1 MRGCLPNSLQPFY
14 TAITAA
20 AGLLI
25 GSFLNVCIYRVMRDL
40 SVVRPR
46 SFCPQ
51 CEKPIAWYDNVP
63 LLSFLILRGRCRGC
77 STRIPWRYPLV
88 EALTAAAFSL
98 VAYRY
103 GFTLAALKWMVFESL
118 MIVLFWTDLEER
130 ILPDEFTLGG
140 AVAGAVFAFFVL
152 VPGVLGQLWLGDRKL
167 VWQSL
172 FNMGLGA
179 ALISGPI
186 WLAGAIYAKLR
197 KREGLGLGDVKLL
210 AMLGTFLGADQ
221 GIGALLIGAVSG
233 SILTVA
239 YLLLT
244 RKDPG
249 GYELP
254 FGSFL
259 CAAAA
264 FIPFWSRMGETI
276 TGK

>member
-1 MRGCLPNSLQPFY
+1 MRGCLPDSIQPFY
-14 TAITAA
+14 LPLAA
-20 AGLLI
+20 VAGLLI

-40 SVVRPR
+40 SVVTPG

-63 LLSFLILRGRCRGC
+63 LLSFLLLRGRCRGC
-77 STRIPWRYPLV
+77 STRISWRYPLV

-103 GFTLAALKWMVFESL
+103 GPTLAAFKWTVFESL

-140 AVAGAVFAFFVL
+140 AVAGAAFAFFVF
-152 VPGVLGQLWLGDRKL
+152 VPGVLGQLFLGDRKPI
-167 VWQSL
+167 WQSL
-172 FNMGLGA
+172 FNMLAGA
-179 ALISGPI
+179 VLMSGPI
-186 WLAGAIYAKLR
+186 WLAGAIYARLR
-197 KREGLGLGDVKLL
+197 KREGLGFGDVKLL
-210 AMLGTFLGADQ
+210 AMLGIFLGVD
-221 GIGALLIGAVSG
+221 GGLRALLLGAVGG
-233 SILTVA
+233 SLISIA
-239 YLLLT
+239 YLLFT

-264 FIPFWSRMGETI
+264 FVPLWSRMGETI
-276 TGK
+276 TGR

>member
-1 MRGCLPNSLQPFY
+1 
-14 TAITAA
+14 
-20 AGLLI
+20 
-25 GSFLNVCIYRVMRDL
+25 MRDL
-40 SVVRPR
+40 SVVSPR

-63 LLSFLILRGRCRGC
+63 LLSFVLLRGRCRGC
-77 STRIPWRYPLV
+77 STPIPLRYPLV

-103 GFTLAALKWMVFESL
+103 GPTLAALKWAVFESL

-140 AVAGAVFAFFVL
+140 VVAGAAFAPFVFVS
-152 VPGVLGQLWLGDRKL
+152 GVLGQLLLGDRKPA
-167 VWQSL
+167 WQSL
-172 FNMGLGA
+172 FNMTVGA
-179 ALISGPI
+179 ALLSGPI
-186 WLAGAIYAKLR
+186 WMAGAIYAKLR

-210 AMLGTFLGADQ
+210 AMLGVFLGVDQ
-221 GIGALLIGAVSG
+221 GIWALLLGAVGG
-233 SILTVA
+233 SIVSVV

-249 GYELP
+249 SYELP

-264 FIPFWSRMGETI
+264 SVPLWNRMGETI
-276 TGK
+276 TGQ

>member
-1 MRGCLPNSLQPFY
+1 
-14 TAITAA
+14 
-20 AGLLI
+20 
-25 GSFLNVCIYRVMRDL
+25 MRDL
-40 SVVRPR
+40 SVVKPR

-51 CEKPIAWYDNVP
+51 CEKPIVWYDNVP
-63 LLSFLILRGRCRGC
+63 LLSFILLRGRCRGC
-77 STRIPWRYPLV
+77 STPIPWRYPLV

-103 GFTLAALKWMVFESL
+103 GFTPAALKWIIFESL

-140 AVAGAVFAFFVL
+140 AVAGAAFAPFVFVS
-152 VPGVLGQLWLGDRKL
+152 GVLGQLWLGDRKP

-179 ALISGPI
+179 ALICGPI
-186 WLAGAIYAKLR
+186 WLAGALYAKWR
-197 KREGLGLGDVKLL
+197 KREGLGFGDIKLL
-210 AMLGTFLGADQ
+210 AMLGIFLGVDQ
-221 GIGALLIGAVSG
+221 GIWALLIGAVSG
-233 SILTVA
+233 SVVSA
-239 YLLLT
+239 VYLLWT

-249 GYELP
+249 SYELP

-264 FIPFWSRMGETI
+264 AVPLWSRMGETM
-276 TGK
+276 TSW

>member
-1 MRGCLPNSLQPFY
+1 LPDSLQAVY
-14 TAITAA
+14 LSIAVV

-40 SVVRPR
+40 SVVTPR

-63 LLSFLILRGRCRGC
+63 LLSFLLLRGRCRGC
-77 STRIPWRYPLV
+77 STKIPLRYPLV
-88 EALTAAAFSL
+88 EAFTAAAFTL

-103 GFTLAALKWMVFESL
+103 GWTLAALKWVVFESL

-130 ILPDEFTLGG
+130 ILPDECTLGG
-140 AVAGAVFAFFVL
+140 TITGAIFAFFVF

-167 VWQSL
+167 IWQSL
-172 FNMGLGA
+172 FNMAMGA
-179 ALISGPI
+179 VLLSGPI
-186 WLAGAIYAKLR
+186 WLAGVIYAKFR
-197 KREGLGLGDVKLL
+197 KREGLGFGDVKLL
-210 AMLGTFLGADQ
+210 VMLGIFLGVEQ
-221 GIGALLIGAVSG
+221 GIGALLVGAVSG
-233 SILTVA
+233 SILSVV
-239 YLLLT
+239 YLWAA

-249 GYELP
+249 SYELP

-264 FIPFWSRMGETI
+264 AVPLWSRMGETI

>member
-1 MRGCLPNSLQPFY
+1 MPDNLRAVYLP
-14 TAITAA
+14 ITAV

-40 SVVRPR
+40 SVVTPR

-63 LLSFLILRGRCRGC
+63 LLSFFLLRGKCRGC
-77 STRIPWRYPLV
+77 STKIPLRYPLV
-88 EALTAAAFSL
+88 EALTAAAFML

-103 GFTLAALKWMVFESL
+103 GWTLVALKWIVFESL

-140 AVAGAVFAFFVL
+140 AVVGIAFAFFIF
-152 VPGVLGQLWLGDRKL
+152 VPGVLGQLLLEGRKP

-172 FNMGLGA
+172 FNMGVGA

-186 WLAGAIYAKLR
+186 WLAGMIYAKWR

-210 AMLGTFLGADQ
+210 AVMGMFLGLDQ
-221 GIGALLIGAVSG
+221 GIEALLMGAVGG
-233 SILTVA
+233 SMIGVA
-239 YLLLT
+239 YLLAT

-249 GYELP
+249 SYELP

-264 FIPFWSRMGETI
+264 LVPLWSRMGETI
-276 TGK
+276 TGR